1 MTILTLKAKHD
12 HLKKVASTRDHVKAL
27 SEFVWNALDADA
39 TKTSVEFV
47 RNSLGGLQSIR
58 IRDDGTG
65 IPKARADHD
74 FESLGESWKLKTNR
88 TALHR
93 RVIHGKEG
101 KGRLRFFALAQKA
114 RWTSV
119 YKEGAALLQLVID
132 IDGDRLETSNVSDP
146 EAAPPDAT
154 TGTVVELEPL
164 KETFD
169 WLTSEAAR
177 ADFSSTFAPYILQYP
192 RTVIS
197 YDGKP
202 VDPRATIEREHPF
215 ETKPIIC
222 PDRVVRDMSLRVIE
236 WKSGVGSRKIHFGS
250 EDGIVLG
257 SQAANVPAPG
267 FDFSVYAYSP
277 FFQEIANASLLE
289 FDGLTD
295 PNFARVLEY
304 IRDEVGDYFRSRQAE
319 KSGEL
324 IQDLKDAGVYPYEGD
339 PKDQVEQREREVFDI
354 TTHAVASYSRDFR
367 KADNSLKKITLGLL
381 REAITRN
388 PESISRILKAV
399 FNLPKVRQDE
409 FSSLLERTELAN
421 IISASRLL
429 SDRIVALC
437 VLREIVFEPKHRRT
451 IKERGE
457 LDVLIRDNT
466 WIFGENFHLTMHEAG
481 LTRVME
487 RVSGELALKRARG
500 SKARKLDGSIG
511 RVDSFMGRA
520 VPHRDPQHREF
531 FLVELK
537 RPSLKIGRKELDQ
550 LEDYVNAII
559 AQPDFVSSSTS
570 WNFYLVTSEYDGVVQ

>member
-236 WKSGVGSRKIHFGS
+236 WKSGVGSRKIRS
-250 EDGIVLG
+250 W
-257 SQAANVPAPG
+257 
-267 FDFSVYAYSP
+267 FS
-277 FFQEIANASLLE
+277 
-289 FDGLTD
+289 
-295 PNFARVLEY
+295 
-304 IRDEVGDYFRSRQAE
+304 SRQCSCA
-319 KSGEL
+319 
-324 IQDLKDAGVYPYEGD
+324 
-339 PKDQVEQREREVFDI
+339 
-354 TTHAVASYSRDFR
+354 
-367 KADNSLKKITLGLL
+367 
-381 REAITRN
+381 
-388 PESISRILKAV
+388 
-399 FNLPKVRQDE
+399 
-409 FSSLLERTELAN
+409 
-421 IISASRLL
+421 
-429 SDRIVALC
+429 
-437 VLREIVFEPKHRRT
+437 
-451 IKERGE
+451 
-457 LDVLIRDNT
+457 
-466 WIFGENFHLTMHEAG
+466 WI
-481 LTRVME
+481 
-487 RVSGELALKRARG
+487 
-500 SKARKLDGSIG
+500 
-511 RVDSFMGRA
+511 
-520 VPHRDPQHREF
+520 
-531 FLVELK
+531 
-537 RPSLKIGRKELDQ
+537 
-550 LEDYVNAII
+550 
-559 AQPDFVSSSTS
+559 
-570 WNFYLVTSEYDGVVQ
+570 